1 MHMDIFGNAKK
12 QFDFTKNLG
21 DSQHFDETK
30 KKVIQKFK
38 DWVTVDE
45 SLTWLFWD
53 LIFHSYLVAD
63 DSGGAETFKIA
74 ASLNKSA
81 KDCIMH
87 TEYAHVLIIS

>member
-1 MHMDIFGNAKK
+1 METPKK
-12 QFDFTKNLG
+12 QFDFTKNPG

-45 SLTWLFWD
+45 SPTWLFWD

-63 DSGGAETFKIA
+63 DSGGVETFKIA
-74 ASLNKSA
+74 VSLNKSA
-81 KDCIMH
+81 KDCIVH